1 MNRTTQSYPIPFD
14 RQRKSEYGVSL
25 QDTTTSVWG
34 KFQTTTSLKHYFQIF
49 VCGKICHCSMC
60 LGMHVKIKVSRW
72 IEIHHHRDCMVLFET
87 VPDHCT
93 RVVSIV
99 FQDLIYTEFD
109 RLSLKKNRPK
119 QQMVFLGNIISFQ
132 AFLVQQQVRFK
143 WSTLRSVLL
152 SILWNREYL
161 RDSPTI

>member
-1 MNRTTQSYPIPFD
+1 
-14 RQRKSEYGVSL
+14 
-25 QDTTTSVWG
+25 
-34 KFQTTTSLKHYFQIF
+34 
-49 VCGKICHCSMC
+49 MC

-93 RVVSIV
+93 IVVSIV

-119 QQMVFLGNIISFQ
+119 TADGISSGKRYFIP
-132 AFLVQQQVRFK
+132 
-143 WSTLRSVLL
+143 
-152 SILWNREYL
+152 SIPGSAAGE
-161 RDSPTI
+161 I